1 LAKLI
6 IYEEIEGSETIF
18 ETFDLSA
25 SRILIGSDPDN
36 HLILEAPEIDPS
48 HASLELRE
56 SYWVIQDLGGP
67 HGTDV
72 NGQQIQGPCRLHH
85 LDLIELGQVK
95 MKFQEFEAEPEPEAG
110 PASTAA
116 HASEKHISGRVWF
129 ATIAAGTIGLL
140 VVIAI
145 LLAVAHYLGVI
156 NITDLLPPW
165 LVG

>member
-1 LAKLI
+1 VAKLI
-6 IYEEIEGSETIF
+6 IYEEIEGAETIF

-48 HASLELRE
+48 HASLELRD

-72 NGQQIQGPCRLHH
+72 NGQQIQGPCRLNHM
-85 LDLIELGQVK
+85 DLIELGQVK
-95 MKFQEFEAEPEPEAG
+95 MKFHEFDHEPETEPSSPQETSR
-110 PASTAA
+110 PT
-116 HASEKHISGRVWF
+116 EKHISGRVWF
-129 ATIAAGTIGLL
+129 ATVTVGTIGLIF
-140 VVIAI
+140 VII
-145 LLAVAHYLGVI
+145 VLLAVAHYLGVI